1 MKIPQ
6 GLTREEQETFFRTSA
21 ADDYWEFYSRDPK
34 FKRLLERRGYTVK
47 PVVSHESP
55 VVSSDSK
62 RETQNSELEFQGLW
76 SCKIPRESLILRSAS
91 RKKRV
96 LTDEAKAMI
105 AEQ

>member
-21 ADDYWEFYSRDPK
+21 ADDFWEFYSRDPK
-34 FKRLLERRGYTVK
+34 FKRLMERRGYTVN
-47 PVVSHESP
+47 VDH
-55 VVSSDSK
+55 
-62 RETQNSELEFQGLW
+62 QGLW

-105 AEQ
+105 AEQLKAGKLSKSTDGK

>member
-6 GLTREEQETFFRTSA
+6 GLTREEQETLFRTSA

-34 FKRLLERRGYTVK
+34 FKRLLERRGYTVN
-47 PVVSHESP
+47 VDH
-55 VVSSDSK
+55 
-62 RETQNSELEFQGLW
+62 QGLW

-96 LTDEAKAMI
+96 LTDDEKARVV
-105 AEQ
+105 EQLKRGKLSNSTGVK